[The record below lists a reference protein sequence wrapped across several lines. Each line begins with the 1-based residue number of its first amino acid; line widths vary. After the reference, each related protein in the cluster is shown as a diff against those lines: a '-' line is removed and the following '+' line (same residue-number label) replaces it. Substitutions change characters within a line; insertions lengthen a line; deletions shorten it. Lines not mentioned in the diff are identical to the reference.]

1 MGQKTIARKQR
12 AALEDSPSDPSS
24 SSSSQ
29 EDELTDQEE
38 GERTESM
45 GQKTIARKQRA
56 ALEDSPSDPSSS
68 SSSQEDELTDQEE
81 EENHYQEPPKE
92 TPESESSKDEEEQE
106 VQEVEEKVEKTKPSV
121 KKPITP
127 LKPQHPQSSDSDPGS
142 DSETHLGSPTA
153 SDFTKSVASM
163 PKKPNSSK
171 RLMQEFEKTANQA
184 QKKKKAKVVEEEEK
198 KYVGA
203 INRLWSEKDEVLIL
217 KGLIDFQSKNGSDTY
232 PDMGEFHE
240 LIKESLSVDVSK
252 NQFVDKI
259 RKLKRKYSINVE
271 KAVFSRTHERK
282 CFELSNKIW
291 GGGKVKNGID
301 GNEKTVKLGDS
312 VVAPK
317 ENEGKESA
325 LGDENKGGVDG
336 NGKSSRSKRAR
347 KTDSVALPKGNGK
360 EEVGLGKKL
369 KGGKMKD
376 MEVDEVG
383 DFWAMHPCLKESLEM
398 ETETG
403 MPSDLLRKNP
413 VRRFLKENM
422 STIGNKKTMELEK
435 KWKNLH
441 AAEVTLA
448 LKRGELMNEQTKLV
462 LDATNASKD

>member
-1 MGQKTIARKQR
+1 MGQKKIARKKR
-12 AALEDSPSDPSS
+12 VPLEDPPSTPSSS

-29 EDELTDQEE
+29 EDEQ
-38 GERTESM
+38 
-45 GQKTIARKQRA
+45 
-56 ALEDSPSDPSSS
+56 
-68 SSSQEDELTDQEE
+68 LTDQEE
-81 EENHYQEPPKE
+81 EENHYQEPTKE
-92 TPESESSKDEEEQE
+92 TPESESSEDEEEQE

-127 LKPQHPQSSDSDPGS
+127 ANPQSPDSDPGS
-142 DSETHLGSPTA
+142 DSETHLGSPT
-153 SDFTKSVASM
+153 SK
-163 PKKPNSSK
+163 PKKPTSSK
-171 RLMQEFEKTANQA
+171 RLMQEFEKIANQS
-184 QKKKKAKVVEEEEK
+184 QKKKKAKVVVEEEEK
-198 KYVGA
+198 KSVGA
-203 INRLWSEKDEVLIL
+203 INRLWSEEDEVLIL
-217 KGLIDFQSKNGSDTY
+217 KGLIDFQSKNGSDKY

-259 RKLKRKYSINVE
+259 RKLKRKYSTNVE
-271 KAVFSRTHERK
+271 KAVFSRPHERK
-282 CFELSNKIW
+282 CFELSNNIW
-291 GGGKVKNGID
+291 GGGKEKNGID
-301 GNEKTVKLGDS
+301 GNEKTVKIGDS
-312 VVAPK
+312 VAVPK
-317 ENEGKESA
+317 ENDGKESA
-325 LGDENKGGVDG
+325 LGDENKNGVDG
-336 NGKSSRSKRAR
+336 NGESNKVDENGKSSRSKRAR

-360 EEVGLGKKL
+360 EEVALGKKL

-398 ETETG
+398 ETEIG

-413 VRRFLKENM
+413 VRRFLMENI
-422 STIGNKKTMELEK
+422 STIGNEKTMELEK
-435 KWKNLH
+435 KWKNLL

>member
-1 MGQKTIARKQR
+1 MGQKKIVRKNR
-12 AALEDSPSDPSS
+12 APLEDPPSDPSS
-24 SSSSQ
+24 SSSLQ
-29 EDELTDQEE
+29 EDEQ
-38 GERTESM
+38 
-45 GQKTIARKQRA
+45 
-56 ALEDSPSDPSSS
+56 
-68 SSSQEDELTDQEE
+68 LTDQEE
-81 EENHYQEPPKE
+81 EENHYQEPTKE
-92 TPESESSKDEEEQE
+92 TPESESSEDEEEQE

-127 LKPQHPQSSDSDPGS
+127 AKPQHPQSSDSDPGS
-142 DSETHLGSPTA
+142 DSETHLGSPT
-153 SDFTKSVASM
+153 FTKSIASK
-163 PKKPNSSK
+163 PKKPTSSK
-171 RLMQEFEKTANQA
+171 RLMQEFEKTANLS
-184 QKKKKAKVVEEEEK
+184 QKKKKSK
-198 KYVGA
+198 
-203 INRLWSEKDEVLIL
+203 
-217 KGLIDFQSKNGSDTY
+217 SKNGSDTY

-259 RKLKRKYSINVE
+259 RKLKRKYNINVE
-271 KAVFSRTHERK
+271 KAVFSRPHERK
-282 CFELSNKIW
+282 CLELSNKIW
-291 GGGKVKNGID
+291 GGGREKNGID

-312 VVAPK
+312 VVVPK
-317 ENEGKESA
+317 ENDGKEGA
-325 LGDENKGGVDG
+325 LGDENKDGVDG
-336 NGKSSRSKRAR
+336 NGESNEVDENGKSSRSKRAR

-360 EEVGLGKKL
+360 EEVALGKKL

-422 STIGNKKTMELEK
+422 STIGNEKTMELEK
-435 KWKNLH
+435 KWKNLR

>member
-1 MGQKTIARKQR
+1 MGQKRIARKKP
-12 AALEDSPSDPSS
+12 APLEDPPSDPSS
-24 SSSSQ
+24 SSSSH
-29 EDELTDQEE
+29 EDEQ
-38 GERTESM
+38 
-45 GQKTIARKQRA
+45 
-56 ALEDSPSDPSSS
+56 
-68 SSSQEDELTDQEE
+68 LTDQEE
-81 EENHYQEPPKE
+81 EENHYQEPTKE
-92 TPESESSKDEEEQE
+92 TPESESSEDEEEQE

-127 LKPQHPQSSDSDPGS
+127 
-142 DSETHLGSPTA
+142 
-153 SDFTKSVASM
+153 
-163 PKKPNSSK
+163 SK
-171 RLMQEFEKTANQA
+171 H
-184 QKKKKAKVVEEEEK
+184 QKKKKATVVVEVEEMK
-198 KYVGA
+198 SVGA
-203 INRLWSEKDEVLIL
+203 IKRLWSEEDEVLIL
-217 KGLIDFQSKNGSDTY
+217 KGLMDFLSKNGSDPY
-232 PDMGEFHE
+232 NGEFHE

-252 NQFVDKI
+252 NQFADKI

-271 KAVFSRTHERK
+271 KADFSRPHERK

-291 GGGKVKNGID
+291 GGGKEKNGID

-312 VVAPK
+312 VVVPK
-317 ENEGKESA
+317 ENDGKEGA
-325 LGDENKGGVDG
+325 LGDENKDGVDG
-336 NGKSSRSKRAR
+336 NEKSSRSKRAR
-347 KTDSVALPKGNGK
+347 KTDSVALPRGNGK
-360 EEVGLGKKL
+360 EEVALGKKL

-376 MEVDEVG
+376 MEVGEVG

-422 STIGNKKTMELEK
+422 STIGNEKTMELEK

>member
-1 MGQKTIARKQR
+1 MPVSKEPGKKGNLRIVRCQVPLKLDRRTKIRSEEGARKKQ
-12 AALEDSPSDPSS
+12 LSSP
-24 SSSSQ
+24 
-29 EDELTDQEE
+29 
-38 GERTESM
+38 
-45 GQKTIARKQRA
+45 I
-56 ALEDSPSDPSSS
+56 
-68 SSSQEDELTDQEE
+68 
-81 EENHYQEPPKE
+81 
-92 TPESESSKDEEEQE
+92 
-106 VQEVEEKVEKTKPSV
+106 
-121 KKPITP
+121 
-127 LKPQHPQSSDSDPGS
+127 
-142 DSETHLGSPTA
+142 
-153 SDFTKSVASM
+153 F
-163 PKKPNSSK
+163 
-171 RLMQEFEKTANQA
+171 
-184 QKKKKAKVVEEEEK
+184 
-198 KYVGA
+198 
-203 INRLWSEKDEVLIL
+203 
-217 KGLIDFQSKNGSDTY
+217 
-232 PDMGEFHE
+232 
-240 LIKESLSVDVSK
+240 
-252 NQFVDKI
+252 
-259 RKLKRKYSINVE
+259 KLR
-271 KAVFSRTHERK
+271 
-282 CFELSNKIW
+282 
-291 GGGKVKNGID
+291 
-301 GNEKTVKLGDS
+301 TVKLGDS

-369 KGGKMKD
+369 KGGKLKD

-383 DFWAMHPCLKESLEM
+383 DFWAMHPCLKEESLEM

-403 MPSDLLRKNP
+403 DAFRFVKEES